1 MWTLCLL
8 MLHPVST
15 FIPQSPASPVSQS
28 SQNKELL
35 PLFDLKD
42 RFEEASAGGGK
53 IQINPMPARLK
64 RILVAGSSDQVAD
77 LLKKMKS

>member
-1 MWTLCLL
+1 M
-8 MLHPVST
+8 
-15 FIPQSPASPVSQS
+15 
-28 SQNKELL
+28 